1 MKVYTTIVSA
11 EPDAEPV
18 PFTYYKGDSLP
29 EAIEALV
36 MATVRAQND
45 QPFVSTLSVHLEF

>member
-1 MKVYTTIVSA
+1 MIKST
-11 EPDAEPV
+11 EPDAQPV
-18 PFTYYKGDSLP
+18 PFTYYNGNDLP
-29 EAIEALV
+29 EAIEAVV